1 MLTRAVPSL
10 FVAILRGH
18 LPVAEEPHPMQFVV
32 SWQNNLVDDG
42 FGWVGQVLQSAVNE
56 FVRP

>member
-1 MLTRAVPSL
+1 
-10 FVAILRGH
+10 
-18 LPVAEEPHPMQFVV
+18 MQFVV